1 MTVTAHSTGHML
13 AQALASEPEA
23 RVDLPYPLLLLLAR
37 QAVAAGLWAP
47 PAGVPVEEA
56 LDIFA
61 GGLRVRTEGD
71 AFISG
76 DADVEE
82 VTIHPA
88 GTYTS
93 RLT

>member
-1 MTVTAHSTGHML
+1 MTVTAPFAGHAL
-13 AQALASEPEA
+13 ARALASEPEA

-56 LDIFA
+56 LDVFA
-61 GGLRVRTEGD
+61 GGLRLNPQGET
-71 AFISG
+71 FISG
-76 DADVEE
+76 EADVEE
-82 VTIHPA
+82 VTIHPD
-88 GTYTS
+88 GTRTS